1 MRHRYQAAA
10 VRCGNKACVS
20 SRSAAGVGCSRNEHA
35 ITFAHAKIA
44 CRQNVRSLE
53 RMHQQHPDRPTADA
67 LDRNEVRDQRLVVHR
82 VGITPS
88 IALCAIAWMVAAQKP
103 QARSCPGSKAAI
115 RAAAGNID
123 PARSLR
129 RSIIASPAFRGQS
142 LVCDRPLMVI
152 IGTSLSLSTMPACPF
167 GRSSTLRLSSWYRK
181 AAIQS

>member
-1 MRHRYQAAA
+1 
-10 VRCGNKACVS
+10 
-20 SRSAAGVGCSRNEHA
+20 
-35 ITFAHAKIA
+35 
-44 CRQNVRSLE
+44 
-53 RMHQQHPDRPTADA
+53 MHQQHRDRPTADA
-67 LDRNEVRDQRLVVHR
+67 LDRNEVRDQRLAVHR
-82 VGITPS
+82 VGTTPS
-88 IALCAIAWMVAAQKP
+88 IALCAIAWMVAAFAAQKP

-167 GRSSTLRLSSWYRK
+167 GQSSTLRLLSWYRK

>member
-123 PARSLR
+123 PAVDHR
-129 RSIIASPAFRGQS
+129 I
-142 LVCDRPLMVI
+142 
-152 IGTSLSLSTMPACPF
+152 T
-167 GRSSTLRLSSWYRK
+167 RLSWSVVGMRSPPNGYYRNIPFSFDDASMPIWPVIDTPALILVSK
-181 AAIQS
+181 SRD